1 MAKEFK
7 DFDRKYMGSRGTVLQ
22 PLTDTQ
28 LRTVANIVRWGQPI
42 RSWSAKQIRTAVYDS
57 FDAEEWQKFRVALK
71 GLSTAHKLF
80 RLLQYRH
87 NHAQYDSVTGF
98 VIPEH
103 IQCRVDNYVNAL
115 KRGGQLDSEGN
126 IVR

>member
-7 DFDRKYMGSRGTVLQ
+7 DFDRKYAGSQGTVLK
-22 PLTDTQ
+22 PLTASQ
-28 LRTVANIVRWGQPI
+28 LRIAANIVRWGPPM
-42 RSWSAKQIRTAVYDS
+42 RSWSAEQIRTAVYDS

-71 GLSTAHKLF
+71 GLSTQHKLF
-80 RLLQYRH
+80 RLLQYYSEH
-87 NHAQYDSVTGF
+87 GQHDSVTGV